1 MSSVPSLLDF
11 QPGTQRDGTKLDAN
25 RFLDALWCRW
35 RLGRPRKMGGYVE
48 ITNELNGIPR
58 RVHCFYR
65 GDEVIIHVGTQNGIQ
80 QVIIDPSGNLISIL
94 DRTPPSFP
102 AGVSIGWTIDA
113 IFDTTSNAVQLV
125 ALAVPNQEFLASQQK
140 NTPYI
145 GIIDSASAL
154 APFSNPMPPS
164 GTWVQP
170 ALAGGVVVVP
180 PFVFGF
186 DVDGFV
192 QWSAPNL
199 PLYLGVSQ
207 GSTGAGNARISAQKV
222 IAGQPLRGGGAQS
235 PAAVFWTLSEVISAT
250 FIGGAPQ
257 WAFNTVSP
265 SSSIL
270 STAAVIEYDTLY
282 FWAAV
287 DRFLVFNGTVV
298 EVPNNQNQDW
308 FFNNL
313 TPGFESQTF
322 AFKVPRYGEIWWC
335 ACMFGSTVPNY
346 AIIFNVRENCWY
358 DTPLPN
364 GGRSAGYFAQGL
376 KFPVMAG
383 TTPGLLGY
391 SLWQHETGLDQISG
405 RGNSKVTSAIRSYF
419 ETGWFG
425 GPKQTPPIDAGISF
439 HQFEPDLDQAGD
451 IQTWLVGAA
460 NAKSPEVMSDII
472 TIPGTPGVPQEQFA
486 SFTPKQLSRLLR
498 LHVESNVLG
507 GNYITGRNIQHSE
520 PGAARLFS

>member
-1 MSSVPSLLDF
+1 MAQPSLLDF
-11 QPGTQRDGTKLDAN
+11 QPGTQRDGTKLDGN
-25 RFLDALWCRW
+25 RYIDALWCRF
-35 RLGRPRKMGGYVE
+35 RLGRPRKMGGYRE
-48 ITNELNGIPR
+48 ITDTLNGIPR
-58 RVHCFYR
+58 RVHIFYR
-65 GDEVIIHVGTQNGIQ
+65 GDEAIIHIGTQNGIQ
-80 QVIIDPSGNLISIL
+80 QVIVDPLGNLISIN
-94 DRTPPSFP
+94 DRTPVGFP
-102 AGVSIGWTIDA
+102 AGVDIGWTIDA
-113 IFDTTSNAVQLV
+113 IFDTTSNVVQLI

-145 GIIDSASAL
+145 GQIDIATPL
-154 APFSNPMPPS
+154 APFSNPNPPS

-170 ALAGGVVVVP
+170 TLAGGVVAVQ

-186 DVDGFV
+186 DIDGFV

-207 GSTGAGNARISAQKV
+207 GSTGAGNARISAQKI
-222 IAGQPLRGGGAQS
+222 IAGMPLRGGGAQS
-235 PAAVFWTLSEVISAT
+235 PAAVFWSLSEVITAT

-257 WAFNTVSP
+257 FAFNTVSP

-270 STAAVIEYDTLY
+270 STAAIIEYDTLY

-298 EVPNNQNQDW
+298 EVPNGQNQDW
-308 FFNNL
+308 FFDNL

-335 ACMFGSTVPNY
+335 ACMFGSEVPNY
-346 AIIFNVRENCWY
+346 AAIFNVRENCWY

-383 TTPGLLGY
+383 SVAGPNGF
-391 SLWQHETGLDQISG
+391 SLWQHEVGLDQVVGSTL
-405 RGNSKVTSAIRSYF
+405 SPIRSFF

-425 GPKQTPPIDAGISF
+425 GPKQTPPTDQGISF
-439 HQFEPDLDQAGD
+439 HQLEPDLEIVGNLQA
-451 IQTWLVGAA
+451 WLIGAA
-460 NAKSPEVMSDII
+460 NARSPEVTSETV
-472 TIPGTPGVPQEQFA
+472 TIPQVPGVPQEQFA
-486 SFTPKQLSRLLR
+486 SFTPKMLSRLLR

-507 GNYITGRNIQHSE
+507 GNYIGGRNIQHSDNSD
-520 PGAARLFS
+520 ARLFS

>member
-1 MSSVPSLLDF
+1 MAQPSLLDF

-25 RFLDALWCRW
+25 RYLDALWARW
-35 RLGRPRKMGGYVE
+35 RLGRPRKMPGYRQ
-48 ITNELNGIPR
+48 ITGQLNGIPR

-80 QVIIDPSGNLISIL
+80 QIITDTQGNLTGIF
-94 DRTPPSFP
+94 DRTPAAFP
-102 AGVSIGWTIDA
+102 AGISIGWTIDA
-113 IFDTTSNAVQLV
+113 IFDTTSNVVQLV

-145 GIIDSASAL
+145 GQIDLGTPL

-170 ALAGGVVVVP
+170 TLAGGIVSVP

-207 GSTGAGNARISAQKV
+207 GSTGAGNARISAQKI
-222 IAGQPLRGGGAQS
+222 IAGMPLRGGGAQS
-235 PAAVFWTLSEVISAT
+235 PAAVFWSLSEVISAT

-257 WAFNTVSP
+257 WSFNTVSP

-298 EVPNNQNQDW
+298 EVPNSQNQDW
-308 FFNNL
+308 FFDNL
-313 TPGFESQTF
+313 TPGYESQTF

-376 KFPVMAG
+376 KFPVMTGA
-383 TTPGLLGY
+383 TPGSGGY
-391 SLWQHETGLDQISG
+391 SLWQHEVGLDQVVGSV
-405 RGNSKVTSAIRSYF
+405 SSPVRSYF

-425 GPKQTPPIDAGISF
+425 GPKATPPSDQGVSF
-439 HQFEPDLDQAGD
+439 HQFEPDLEQAGD
-451 IQTWLVGAA
+451 LQAWLVAAA
-460 NAKSPEVMSDII
+460 NARAPEVMSETI
-472 TIPGTPGVPQEQFA
+472 TIPQVPASPQEQFA
-486 SFTPKQLSRLLR
+486 SFTPKVASRLMR

-507 GNYITGRNIQHSE
+507 GNYIAGRNIQHSDASS
-520 PGAARLFS
+520 PRLFS